1 MRKKGRG
8 EFKIVKTKY
17 QTGMSDRLPLLS
29 VFMNIQQDKSGKGR
43 TQTNVR
49 LNKEMAAPL

>member
-1 MRKKGRG
+1 M
-8 EFKIVKTKY
+8 
-17 QTGMSDRLPLLS
+17 DRLPLLS

-49 LNKEMAAPL
+49 LNKEMAAMRERERERETAFLRMEM